1 MKIKLSQYT
10 PRVAEQTI
18 TKVSLLTRKVILE
31 DIVKICLE
39 SNAIHVTRKDTML
52 ENVLETKVALTR
64 RREARKDIML
74 TLQRMMNLPERKPK
88 KKLKKNMFLFLP
100 SQALLHMEAMISSL
114 IVGLPNI

>member
-1 MKIKLSQYT
+1 M
-10 PRVAEQTI
+10 R
-18 TKVSLLTRKVILE
+18 
-31 DIVKICLE
+31 
-39 SNAIHVTRKDTML
+39 NDTML

-74 TLQRMMNLPERKPK
+74 TLQRMMNLQERKPK
-88 KKLKKNMFLFLP
+88 KKVIILLVKKNMFLFLP